1 MENRWVIIPER
12 MHIGNHYFFYQT
24 GSVFSPKVL
33 RFDLLKNDNCLVM
46 ILKPVKLHFFLFKS
60 RFLFALFFHKPDFC
74 QVIPAAR
81 YKPDEPTTPC
91 YFTYPFCLSTSLGF
105 KPFDG

>member
-33 RFDLLKNDNCLVM
+33 RFDLL
-46 ILKPVKLHFFLFKS
+46 
-60 RFLFALFFHKPDFC
+60 
-74 QVIPAAR
+74 
-81 YKPDEPTTPC
+81 
-91 YFTYPFCLSTSLGF
+91 
-105 KPFDG
+105 